1 MRGALYVKLRT
12 RKIDIKQIWGGLL
25 LGALNMVMVMDVFQ
39 LQTLISGILALLVG
53 VLIYGLKRTHS
64 GHGKICSAPQA
75 GGAWPIIGHLHLFGG
90 HQHTH
95 KTLGIMAEKHG
106 PIFTIKLG
114 SYKVLVL
121 SSWEMAKECF
131 TVHDKAFSTRP
142 CVAASKLMGYNY
154 AMFGFTPY
162 GPYWREIR
170 KLTTIQLLSNH
181 RLELLKN
188 TRTSESEVA
197 IRELYKLWSRE
208 GCPKG
213 GVLVD
218 MKQWFGDLTHNIV
231 LRMVRGKP
239 YYDGASDDY
248 AEGEARR
255 YKKVMRECVS
265 LFGVFVLSDAIPF
278 LGWLDINGYEK
289 AMKRTASELDP
300 LVEGWL
306 EEHKRKRAF
315 NMDAKEEQD
324 NFMDVMLNVLKD
336 AEISGY
342 DSDTIIKATCLNL
355 ILAGSDTTMISLTW
369 VLSLLL
375 NHQMELKKVQ
385 DELDT
390 YIGKDRKVE
399 ESDITKLVYLQA
411 IVKETMRLYPPSPL
425 ITLRAAMED
434 CTFSGG
440 YHIPAGTRLMVNA
453 WKIHRDGRVWSDP
466 HDFKPGRFLTSHKDV
481 DVKGQN
487 YELVPFGSGRRACP
501 GASLALRVVHLT
513 MARLLHS
520 FNVASPSNQVVDMTE
535 SIGLTNLKATPLEI
549 LLTPRLDT
557 KLYEN

>member
-1 MRGALYVKLRT
+1 
-12 RKIDIKQIWGGLL
+12 
-25 LGALNMVMVMDVFQ
+25 
-39 LQTLISGILALLVG
+39 
-53 VLIYGLKRTHS
+53 
-64 GHGKICSAPQA
+64 
-75 GGAWPIIGHLHLFGG
+75 
-90 HQHTH
+90 
-95 KTLGIMAEKHG
+95 MAEKHG